1 MLAAYALA
9 LAYAGG
15 LWLHLLHDAE
25 GATELDAPPP
35 AIHWLRDSTLALPLV
50 TLAVWMGS
58 RLAERLVA
66 RYGAGTSRALVAA
79 VLPVTLAFYA
89 SVAVGAGNPV
99 HGVLFTAQHD
109 GHELPPVVHVLR
121 DSLVALTGN
130 LLIAVLI
137 AGAAAGRRHIVVR
150 PRRLARAGVLLLM
163 VVGATLGPLAP
174 SAAPVAAATQPGS
187 PCPIGAPFK
196 HFDISAIDVKI
207 PLNRFGDNDAF
218 GKMYVLNQHI
228 ADVRAEEASQQ
239 VSIGLRD

>member
-1 MLAAYALA
+1 MTAPYRLHGSVCSPRLGWTMLAAYALA

-109 GHELPPVVHVLR
+109 GHDLPPVVLR
-121 DSLVALTGN
+121 ATCSSPCSS
-130 LLIAVLI
+130 
-137 AGAAAGRRHIVVR
+137 REPR
-150 PRRLARAGVLLLM
+150 PADDTSSFARDGW
-163 VVGATLGPLAP
+163 LAP
-174 SAAPVAAATQPGS
+174 V
-187 PCPIGAPFK
+187 C
-196 HFDISAIDVKI
+196 
-207 PLNRFGDNDAF
+207 RC
-218 GKMYVLNQHI
+218 
-228 ADVRAEEASQQ
+228 
-239 VSIGLRD
+239 